1 MNAAH
6 TRRVSAGLI
15 SALAGLVLLFPVATP
30 AEAATVYVNAGGD
43 LQAALN
49 AAQPGD
55 EIVLQAG
62 ARFVAEFRLPPK
74 PAGPVITIRSSATLP
89 NRRITPAD
97 ASLLPTLAAG
107 VIAPALDG
115 TNAANWRFDGVQFE
129 STSNGHGEVVVL
141 QDSTNI
147 TFDRVLIV
155 GGAYGQK
162 RGIRGNGMAITLT
175 RSHIANIWRTDQE
188 TQAFAAWDGAG
199 PYTLTDNYLEAGSI
213 TVLFGGANSKSAD
226 RVPSDIL
233 VEGNHMSKRLE
244 WKGQSRVVKNLF
256 ELKSARRVVIRNNLF
271 ERNWSQAQNGY
282 AILFTVRNDEGGA
295 PWSVIEDVLFEN
307 NIVRDT
313 ENGINILGYD
323 GYQPSGRATR
333 LTIRNNLVLASNR
346 FMLIGGEVGSLVLDH
361 NTVAQNGNM
370 FFLMYKGDVWVS
382 GTAARRAA
390 RFAVESLTVTNTIG
404 YHGEYGVFAD
414 EGLGIGTLALQ
425 NLTGSYTWTHNV
437 LAGEQGWGRSYPGTT
452 WQPGM
457 AEHSQ
462 QFNSDHTLASSSWY
476 RGLGLDAQ
484 DLGRLTAAGSTIP
497 PPPPPPAPSP
507 EICGDGI
514 DNNGDGQIDEG
525 CTVAPTLPP
534 AVMAD
539 TTPPTVTLTVVVDN
553 RAQSKLRIDATDESG
568 IAAVRVLLNG
578 QLLQTGTSV
587 PLDVTVGKKA
597 LPSGSHLLNITV
609 TDRVGNDATVNHIIV
624 K

>member
-1 MNAAH
+1 VNAAH
-6 TRRVSAGLI
+6 TRRVSARLI
-15 SALAGLVLLFPVATP
+15 SAAAGLILLFPAAMP
-30 AEAATVYVNAGGD
+30 AQAATVYVSAGGD

-74 PAGPVITIRSSATLP
+74 PAGPVITIRSSAPLP
-89 NRRITPAD
+89 DRRITPAD

-141 QDSTNI
+141 QDATNI

-162 RGIRGNGMAITLT
+162 RGIRGNGRAITVT

-213 TVLFGGANSKSAD
+213 TVLFGGANSGSAD
-226 RVPSDIL
+226 RIPSDIL

-256 ELKSARRVVIRNNLF
+256 ELKSAKRVVIRNNLF

-295 PWSVIEDVLFEN
+295 PWSAIEDVLFEN

-323 GYQPSGRATR
+323 GYQPSERATR
-333 LTIRNNLVLASNR
+333 LTIRNNLVLASGR
-346 FMLIGGEVGSLVLDH
+346 FMLLGGEIGSLIVDQ
-361 NTVAQNGNM
+361 NTVAQDGM
-370 FFLMYKGDVWVS
+370 LLLLYRGDVWVR
-382 GTAARRAA
+382 GTASRRAA
-390 RFAVESLTVTNTIG
+390 QFAVESLTFTNNLG
-404 YHGEYGVFAD
+404 HHSEYGVFGD
-414 EGLGIGTLALQ
+414 EGTGIGTPALQ
-425 NLTGSYTWTHNV
+425 KLTREYRWTHNV
-437 LAGEQGWGRSYPGTT
+437 LAGEQGRAYTYPPVT
-452 WQPGM
+452 WHPTM
-457 AEHSQ
+457 AEYRA
-462 QFNSDHTLASSSWY
+462 QFADGY
-476 RGLGLDAQ
+476 
-484 DLGRLTAAGSTIP
+484 RLTPDSKYRKAGTEGQ
-497 PPPPPPAPSP
+497 ALGALLEPSAGAVSK
-507 EICGDGI
+507 E
-514 DNNGDGQIDEG
+514 
-525 CTVAPTLPP
+525 
-534 AVMAD
+534 VMA
-539 TTPPTVTLTVVVDN
+539 PPNLRVVS
-553 RAQSKLRIDATDESG
+553 RGGAAAQ
-568 IAAVRVLLNG
+568 
-578 QLLQTGTSV
+578 
-587 PLDVTVGKKA
+587 
-597 LPSGSHLLNITV
+597 
-609 TDRVGNDATVNHIIV
+609 
-624 K
+624 